1 MINTLCNQAMRIPG
15 WKEQKL
21 LQREL
26 GLVCGSVPSKFE
38 VKYADSAFCC

>member
-1 MINTLCNQAMRIPG
+1 MINTLCNQAMPIPG

-26 GLVCGSVPSKFE
+26 GYVCGSVSSKFE
-38 VKYADSAFCC
+38 MKYADSAFCC